1 MKKLTRFM
9 ALTMV
14 LCMMF
19 SSVAFAAE
27 DETVE
32 RTVTLD
38 ELNID
43 MEDVA
48 SMMEGASIQG
58 SNSINAPAAPLSEF
72 YVYAVYSED
81 QPDGE
86 IIQRSGSF
94 YQTATTLDHGG
105 SWLIVVT
112 LEVGYAG
119 TRSATFRNSAM
130 KLEEREPLDFDGD
143 SIIDGYLCFWTYEG
157 DFTNGMFSASSK
169 SINSPWNTMQINFF
183 NIR

>member
-19 SSVAFAAE
+19 SNVAFAAE
-27 DETVE
+27 EDIAE
-32 RTVTLD
+32 RPIALD

-43 MEDVA
+43 MENVA
-48 SMMEGASIQG
+48 SMTESASIQG
-58 SNSINAPAAPLSEF
+58 SNSIKAPAPPLTEF
-72 YVYAVYSED
+72 YVYAVYSEN

-143 SIIDGYLCFWTYEG
+143 GIIDGYLCFWTYEG

-169 SINSPWNTMQINFF
+169 SVNSPWNTMQINFF